1 MDNENAHIRFEDVS
15 LRFRIYTDKG
25 LSIKEAVINSLR
37 RRRYSEQV
45 KEFWVLRDLNVEI
58 RQGDRMGIIGNNGA
72 GKSTILKLIS
82 KIYEPTEGKILT
94 NGRIVPL
101 IELGAGFNP
110 ELTGR
115 ENIYLNGAVLG
126 YTKEEMA
133 ELEENIVEFAELEE
147 FIDVPIKYYSTGMY
161 ARLAFTV
168 ATEIRPEILIIDE
181 IFAGGD
187 INFIDRAVKRIND
200 LIDSAKIVIMVS
212 HSLDLIKSI
221 CNRCLVI
228 ADHGIAFDGEVDEAL
243 QFYCQMN
250 QIKLKGDRQQ

>member
-1 MDNENAHIRFEDVS
+1 MDNANSFIRFEDVS
-15 LRFRIYTDKG
+15 LKFRIYTDKG
-25 LSIKEAVINSLR
+25 MSIKEAIINSLR
-37 RRRYSEQV
+37 KRKYSEQV
-45 KEFWVLRDLNVEI
+45 KEFWVLKNLNVTI
-58 RQGDRMGIIGNNGA
+58 NQGDRLGIIGNNGA
-72 GKSTILKLIS
+72 GKSTMLKLIS
-82 KIYEPTEGKILT
+82 KIYEPTLGKIDIS
-94 NGRIVPL
+94 GRVVPL

-126 YTKEEMA
+126 YTKKEMA
-133 ELEENIVEFAELEE
+133 KLEKNIVDFSELEE

-168 ATEIRPEILIIDE
+168 ATEISPEILIIDE

-187 INFIDRAVKRIND
+187 INFVDRAVKRIND

-212 HSLDLIKSI
+212 HSLDLIKSM

-228 ADHGIAFDGEVDEAL
+228 ADHGIAFDGNVDDAL
-243 QFYCQMN
+243 KFYREMN
-250 QIKLKGDRQQ
+250 QKQ